1 MWKKLAPAAIV
12 VALFFGPATMPAM
25 AGTETGS
32 ATCNSANPVAV
43 FGKQQSLT
51 TMTLKVRGVTFY
63 SKATQYTGYGYSP
76 YASGSWSAES
86 VWLDKAGTFAFCA
99 TS

>member
-1 MWKKLAPAAIV
+1 MRKFASLTLAG
-12 VALFFGPATMPAM
+12 ALVFGPAAVPAL
-25 AGTETGS
+25 AGTESGS

-43 FGKQQSLT
+43 RGEQQSLA
-51 TMTLKVRGVTFY
+51 TMTLKVRGVSFY
-63 SKATQYTGYGYSP
+63 SSATQYVGYGYSP

-86 VWLDKAGTFAFCA
+86 VWLDKDGTFALCA

>member
-1 MWKKLAPAAIV
+1 MRKLASLTFAGALVLGPAAV
-12 VALFFGPATMPAM
+12 PAL

-43 FGKQQSLT
+43 RGEQQAYADLV
-51 TMTLKVRGVTFY
+51 LKVRGVTFCD
-63 SKATQYTGYGYSP
+63 SAQAFVGYGYSP
-76 YASGSWSAES
+76 YASGSWSADS
-86 VWLDKAGTFAFCA
+86 DWLLKSGTYGFCA

>member
-1 MWKKLAPAAIV
+1 MRKLASLTLAG
-12 VALFFGPATMPAM
+12 ALVFGPAAVPAL
-25 AGTETGS
+25 AGTESGS

-43 FGKQQSLT
+43 RGEQQSYAD
-51 TMTLKVRGVTFY
+51 MVLKVRGVAFY
-63 SKATQYTGYGYSP
+63 DKATQYVGYGYSP
-76 YASGSWSAES
+76 YASGSWSADS